1 MSETLKN
8 CPFCG
13 GNDIEI
19 LTYEEEYH
27 TRNVAECMDCG
38 ARGVVSSSIDD
49 AIETWNTRPEEDRLK
64 AENEALFRHVTG
76 LTAWLKAMEDAYEEL
91 FKKNVPEKIVVI
103 K

>member
-1 MSETLKN
+1 MSEELKN
-8 CPFCG
+8 CPFCESRAEHYSF
-13 GNDIEI
+13 NHRK
-19 LTYEEEYH
+19 H
-27 TRNVAECMDCG
+27 TVRCAFCLADCG
-38 ARGVVSSSIDD
+38 EHNTPERAAFV
-49 AIETWNTRPEEDRLK
+49 WNTRPEEERLK